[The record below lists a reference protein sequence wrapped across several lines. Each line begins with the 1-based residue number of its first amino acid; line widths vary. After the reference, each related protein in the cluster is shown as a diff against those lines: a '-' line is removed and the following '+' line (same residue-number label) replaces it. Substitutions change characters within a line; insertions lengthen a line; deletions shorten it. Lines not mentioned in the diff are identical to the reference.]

1 MNFLDGIWLKSNVLQ
16 SLRHLTSKTFCIYL
30 KFWPWIE
37 WSMFSNKTFV
47 QKYGLFDMDP
57 LYLTLKITAMLRNK
71 YLQLKTWIMGSKNV
85 YMRDRFSGRVDNS
98 QAVGRGGGGG
108 GANGIGGRVDD
119 SQAGGGGGE
128 GGEGKLN
135 RGNGLRSLLPTIRIS
150 LNYFK
155 SFLNRKSSRVDVFFF
170 VFESMLWGSQA
181 TDIKKIFTRNF
192 KTRD

>member
-1 MNFLDGIWLKSNVLQ
+1 MNFLDGIWLNSNVLQ

-98 QAVGRGGGGG
+98 QAVGRGG
-108 GANGIGGRVDD
+108 
-119 SQAGGGGGE
+119 E

-150 LNYFK
+150 LNYVK